1 MATKSTCDL
10 CDNDAVDTVEAKSS
24 TTTPIKLDVCEKHLA
39 EFKRLMRVYAG
50 RESPKMIDLLEKAID
65 NLLKDAD

>member
-39 EFKRLMRVYAG
+39 EYKRLMRIFTG
-50 RESPKMIDLLEKAID
+50 QELE
-65 NLLKDAD
+65 N